1 MGPREGLCSCPNGIR
16 VDQRIARVIAIV
28 LETGAF
34 RVWCAMSAHEA
45 GKGCDKCIDCSLGR
59 VTVRQRIG
67 LSLWRKSKACEST
80 EPFTALATLST
91 SACQSAGAIQRNS
104 PTSFE
109 ENELVTLRESGMVV

>member
-1 MGPREGLCSCPNGIR
+1 MNAIGTVLALRQGPREGLCSYPNGIR

-45 GKGCDKCIDCSLGR
+45 GKVCDKCIDCSLGR

-67 LSLWRKSKACEST
+67 LSRLGKGDSK
-80 EPFTALATLST
+80 
-91 SACQSAGAIQRNS
+91 
-104 PTSFE
+104 
-109 ENELVTLRESGMVV
+109 